1 MKRNILLSIISILFI
16 IQCSCSKN
24 NAIEDIIVNNEKE
37 IPEQVVTIFSHPG
50 ILFDFKDLYRI
61 REQAYYM
68 EDPWKLGFSILK
80 NNSDYKYSVSGPYE
94 TVERN
99 EGKNSPAAN
108 ALSADSQMAYH
119 CALMWIITEDKRY
132 AEKAVEILNAWSYTI
147 KSLQGGDNML
157 MAAWYGFNLIN
168 AAEILRY
175 TYENWKIEDVK
186 QSEKMFKNIF
196 YELIKD
202 WKRGRAGNWDTA
214 ITKMHLAVGV
224 FLDDKM
230 IFDRAINFYK
240 SQEPESNGTLKMN
253 IYETGQN
260 FESARDQTHAQ
271 MAIGGLAESC
281 EVAWKQ
287 GIDLYSLMNN
297 RLLKGFEYTAKY
309 NLGENDLPTFITNVY
324 GDAISTIDR
333 GKFQPIYEMIYNHY
347 HNRVGISGEEI
358 KYTKKVVDTVRKN
371 GGESFSSIHLGLGS
385 LTYNIITKDDYEQ
398 N

>member
-1 MKRNILLSIISILFI
+1 
-16 IQCSCSKN
+16 
-24 NAIEDIIVNNEKE
+24 
-37 IPEQVVTIFSHPG
+37 
-50 ILFDFKDLYRI
+50 
-61 REQAYYM
+61 
-68 EDPWKLGFSILK
+68 
-80 NNSDYKYSVSGPYE
+80 
-94 TVERN
+94 
-99 EGKNSPAAN
+99 
-108 ALSADSQMAYH
+108 
-119 CALMWIITEDKRY
+119 
-132 AEKAVEILNAWSYTI
+132 
-147 KSLQGGDNML
+147 
-157 MAAWYGFNLIN
+157 
-168 AAEILRY
+168 
-175 TYENWKIEDVK
+175 
-186 QSEKMFKNIF
+186 
-196 YELIKD
+196 
-202 WKRGRAGNWDTA
+202 
-214 ITKMHLAVGV
+214 
-224 FLDDKM
+224 
-230 IFDRAINFYK
+230 
-240 SQEPESNGTLKMN
+240 
-253 IYETGQN
+253 
-260 FESARDQTHAQ
+260 